1 VITKDNIV
9 SAVQIYS
16 DRIPKQTLAVP
27 DFENRELSKGLSSR
41 LLNDAINGGGEGII
55 ILH

>member
-27 DFENRELSKGLSSR
+27 DFENRKLSKGLSSR

>member
-1 VITKDNIV
+1 MITKDNIV

-27 DFENRELSKGLSSR
+27 DFENRKLSKGLSGR